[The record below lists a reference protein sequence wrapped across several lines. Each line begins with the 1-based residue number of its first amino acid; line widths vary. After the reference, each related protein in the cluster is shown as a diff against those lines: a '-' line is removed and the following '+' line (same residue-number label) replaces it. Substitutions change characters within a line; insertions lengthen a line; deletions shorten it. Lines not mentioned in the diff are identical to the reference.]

1 MPLVPVGRDG
11 TAAAAP
17 PFLSVPSPRTSHL
30 VLLFVVLGEAAVEP
44 QREFLELDN
53 DVGIGSV
60 VSEAH
65 GFIQYVLHLEKGL
78 LQIAHW
84 IRLKK
89 EKAAVMLGRRKGGGL
104 PRPCSQG
111 EGPRHCHPLAA
122 SQSPSLGSGA
132 AGDCGR
138 GKEMWMLTRKIWGF
152 LTEEALIRMGLRR

>member
-17 PFLSVPSPRTSHL
+17 PFLSAPSPRTSHL

-89 EKAAVMLGRRKGGGL
+89 EKAAVMLGRAEGGQRPAPPLLPRRGAAPLPPPRGLSVSLSGIRCCWGLWQRKGNVD
-104 PRPCSQG
+104 
-111 EGPRHCHPLAA
+111 A
-122 SQSPSLGSGA
+122 
-132 AGDCGR
+132 D
-138 GKEMWMLTRKIWGF
+138 
-152 LTEEALIRMGLRR
+152 